1 MKHTLTSILVLF
13 SACVPNFS
21 QKNDSV
27 QRKDSVRTTIING
40 DTVYMAN
47 VPAVYIRPP
56 IESIDINELLKYQ
69 RLIRNVKK
77 AYPYAIVARD
87 KLKEINA
94 GLEKIN
100 TQKERKTYIDSA
112 EIQLKSQFEEDLKN
126 LTITQGKILIK
137 LIYRETGNTTYALV
151 KEYKGTFS
159 AIFWQSIARL
169 FGSNLKSKYD
179 PEGDDRDIEEIVI
192 KIQNKEL

>member
-1 MKHTLTSILVLF
+1 MKHMLISILASFSVCVSNFCQHNDTVL
-13 SACVPNFS
+13 
-21 QKNDSV
+21 QIDSI
-27 QRKDSVRTTIING
+27 KTTVING

-47 VPAVYIRPP
+47 IPAVYIRPP

-77 AYPYAIVARD
+77 AYPYAILARE
-87 KLKEINA
+87 KLKEINT
-94 GLEKIN
+94 GLEKLN
-100 TQKERKTYIDSA
+100 SQKEKKAYIDSA
-112 EIQLKSQFEEDLKN
+112 EVQLKSQFEEDLKN
-126 LTITQGKILIK
+126 LTINQGKILIK
-137 LIYRETGNTTYALV
+137 LIYRETGNTTYYLV

-169 FGSNLKSKYD
+169 FGSSLKSKYD
-179 PEGDDRDIEEIVI
+179 PEGEDRNIEEIVI